1 MIALKLIDIGMIALN
16 LRDTRLI
23 ALNLMNTEMIALNLM
38 DLGMLALKLVYEI
51 IHEDN
56 DNPVGDIDLR
66 EFIAVLRLDFCDP
79 DIQISGLSLFRNG
92 RIDKNRQ
99 LSFSCGLLV
108 AFENFTLY

>member
-66 EFIAVLRLDFCDP
+66 EFIAVLRLDFGVQSQNLLYRDY
-79 DIQISGLSLFRNG
+79 ITISELSLFRNIG
-92 RIDKNRQ
+92 DKNRQ
-99 LSFSCGLLV
+99 LSFCCGSLL
-108 AFENFTLY
+108 

>member
-1 MIALKLIDIGMIALN
+1 
-16 LRDTRLI
+16 
-23 ALNLMNTEMIALNLM
+23 MNDSPETNRHWNDSPEPKGPWNVI
-38 DLGMLALKLVYEI
+38 ALKLVYEI